1 MTLTP
6 FVAGSKRRGLKA
18 NNKDTP
24 DSSPE
29 HTQKIRSATK
39 ARDEARKRM
48 LAEKRAAMKQQ
59 QQQQQQQE
67 ATPDIEIFLP
77 ESSKK

>member
-1 MTLTP
+1 MTLMP
-6 FVAGSKRRGLKA
+6 FITGSRRRGLKS

-29 HTQKIRSATK
+29 HAQKIRLATK
-39 ARDEARKRM
+39 ARDDARKRM

-59 QQQQQQQE
+59 QQQQEQRE

-77 ESSKK
+77 ESNSK